1 MKFSIVSTF
10 LLAQGIAAM
19 PWSTVKTT
27 QSNGEE
33 ITLRIKVSGASSP
46 RFSHLA
52 KPNGSVNPK
61 HYPICFAI
69 CLSNEPECPPTWHS
83 VKQGE
88 DDDAPCWTCCKDG
101 SDGNGV

>member
-1 MKFSIVSTF
+1 MKFSIVSAF

-33 ITLRIKVSGASSP
+33 VTFGH
-46 RFSHLA
+46 FA
-52 KPNGSVNPK
+52 KPNGSINPK
-61 HYPICFAI
+61 HYPICFAV

-83 VKQGE
+83 VKQVL
-88 DDDAPCWTCCKDG
+88 PP
-101 SDGNGV
+101 V